1 MKILTG
7 FLLLIGLFTFQPQA
21 EAYYYYQPTRIQPI
35 RIQPVRIQPV
45 YQYQQVNGY
54 YRSNGTYV
62 NSYIRGVPNSVKYDN
77 LNYYYKDIYGRRV
90 YPNR

>member
-1 MKILTG
+1 MKTITALA
-7 FLLLIGLFTFQPQA
+7 LLIGLLTFQPKA
-21 EAYYYYQPTRIQPI
+21 EAYYYNYRPI

-54 YRSNGTYV
+54 YRNNGTYV
-62 NSYIRGVPNSVKYDN
+62 NPYIRGVSNSVKYDN
-77 LNYYYKDIYGRRV
+77 VNYYYKDIYGRRV

>member
-7 FLLLIGLFTFQPQA
+7 FLLLIGLTSLQPKA
-21 EAYYYYQPTRIQPI
+21 EAYYYQPLRVQPI
-35 RIQPVRIQPV
+35 RVQPL

-62 NSYIRGVPNSVKYDN
+62 NSYYRGVANNVRYDN
-77 LNYYYKDIYGRRV
+77 LNYYYKNLNGRRV